1 MVVDGTKLYERAMAA
16 RLRAAGATARRV
28 PFAHGDVHALDLV
41 GQGSL
46 PPVALLH
53 GFSAS
58 GPAQFVPMATRLR
71 HHVRRLILPD
81 LPGHGLSSVPVELTA
96 EVLEQGLF
104 AALDRLVHPERPVVL
119 FASSLSGGLSVRYAA
134 RHPERVAGLMLCSPG
149 GIRPT
154 TSELADL
161 SSALSVDSHRKALAF
176 VDRAMAVPRTMRH
189 AYAWGVRRQ
198 FSRPHLQRLI
208 ARVDEQPFL
217 DEAEIAALKMPVHI
231 IWGGRDGL
239 LPARHLQVFRDL
251 LGDRA
256 TVETPEAFCHAPF
269 LHHADELVVRLVR
282 FARRCSKP
290 PNSPAA
296 PVGPSVGEVTG
307 QDREATVA

>member
-16 RLRAAGATARRV
+16 RLRASGATSRRI
-28 PFAHGDVHALDLV
+28 PFAHGEVHALDLV
-41 GQGSL
+41 GRGSL

-71 HHVRRLILPD
+71 HHVRRLLLPD
-81 LPGHGLSSVPVELTA
+81 LPGHGLSSVPDELSA
-96 EVLEQGLF
+96 EVLEEGLF
-104 AALDRLVHPERPVVL
+104 AALDRLVHPEQPVVL
-119 FASSLSGGLSVRYAA
+119 FASSLSGGLAVRYAA

-149 GIRPT
+149 GVRPT
-154 TSELADL
+154 PSELEDL

-176 VDRAMAVPRTMRH
+176 VDRAMAVPRSMRH
-189 AYAWGVRRQ
+189 AYAWGVQRQ

-217 DEAEIAALKMPVHI
+217 DEAEIASLKMPVHL

-239 LPARHLQVFRDL
+239 LPARHLKVFREH

-256 TVETPEAFCHAPF
+256 TVETPAAFCHAPF

-282 FARRCSKP
+282 FARRCP
-290 PNSPAA
+290 TTARLA
-296 PVGPSVGEVTG
+296 PGLARSTAPEATERDS
-307 QDREATVA
+307 EATVA